1 MSAAQD
7 NPEGRKVEPDRKLF
21 ADELKAMR
29 KQRGW
34 SQEETAARIKF
45 SSATIANIESMRRAP
60 TRDQALLLD
69 EAFETSGT
77 FGRLEARL
85 RGVPFSAGFRPF
97 YPYEA
102 EARVLRWFEH
112 TLVPGLF
119 QTEDYARVLSE
130 AYHEATEQD
139 VRDRVEGRMARQSI
153 LYRKDPAPPRVWA
166 VLDEQVL
173 YREVGGPAVML
184 AQTERLAELARMPRI
199 TIQVV
204 PASLPHPGLLGA
216 FVVAETDQPP
226 AIVYLE
232 TASEGQTVEDPDM
245 AESMTLKFDALRT
258 EAVTGSASLKLIE
271 EAAQRW
277 KEQTST

>member
-1 MSAAQD
+1 MSGAQD
-7 NPEGRKVEPDRKLF
+7 NLKDRKVDPDRKLF

-60 TRDQALLLD
+60 TRDQAILLD
-69 EAFETSGT
+69 EAFETPGT

-97 YPYEA
+97 QPYEA
-102 EARVLRWFEH
+102 EARVLRMFEH

-130 AYHEATEQD
+130 AYNEATEQD
-139 VRDRVEGRMARQSI
+139 VRDRVDGRMARQAI
-153 LYRKDPAPPRVWA
+153 LFRVDPAPPRVWA

-173 YREVGGPAVML
+173 CREVGGPAVML
-184 AQTERLAELARMPRI
+184 AQVERLVELARMPRI

-204 PASLPHPGLLGA
+204 PAILPHPGLLGA

-245 AESMTLKFDALRT
+245 AESMTLAFDALRT
-258 EAVTGSASLKLIE
+258 EALTGSASLSLIE

-277 KEQTST
+277 KERNDT